1 MKAMYA
7 AFAATVAIS
16 IAGYYILG
24 EMGLSSGQV
33 FSSDAVRLDSAS
45 E

>member
-7 AFAATVAIS
+7 AFAATVVIS
-16 IAGYYILG
+16 IAGYYTLG
-24 EMGLSSGQV
+24 EMGFSSGQV
-33 FSSDAVRLDSAS
+33 FSSESVRLDSAS

>member
-7 AFAATVAIS
+7 AFAATVVIS
-16 IAGYYILG
+16 IGGFYILG
-24 EMGLSSGQV
+24 EMGFSSGQT
-33 FSSDAVRLDSAS
+33 FASDSVRLDDAS